1 MTIPGAMTI
10 RGAMTIPKTMK
21 AVVTRGHGEMDMLD
35 HTDVPVPAP
44 RPGEVLVRVSA
55 CGLNNTDVWNR
66 EARYGTDRDPEA
78 RAGVGRKPGQWP
90 RIQGCDVVGRIAAV
104 GAGVDPKRIG
114 TRVLCN
120 FVMYGPTGLGF
131 AGGLGSTRDGGYAEY
146 TTLPDANAH
155 DVGDIALSDTELA
168 TFPCAYVTAEHMLD
182 TIALK
187 SGERVL
193 VTGASGGA
201 GSALVQLAHARGAK
215 VIAVTSTP
223 WLDKVRSLSPL
234 LAVARDAG
242 SVYEQVRAALGEDG
256 VDAVADVVAG
266 PLFNDALALMRPGA
280 RYVTAGAMGGAVVPF
295 DIRTI
300 YLKKLTLYGV
310 SIGYPQHFAAMLAH
324 IRSGAIKPLLAATF
338 PLARFKDAQALFI
351 SKTFFGNIVVE
362 P

>member
-1 MTIPGAMTI
+1 MTIPT
-10 RGAMTIPKTMK
+10 TMK
-21 AVVTRGHGEMDMLD
+21 AVVTRGHGGMEMLD
-35 HTDVPVPAP
+35 DAEVPVPQVA
-44 RPGEVLVRVSA
+44 PGEVLVRVSA

-66 EARYGTDRDPEA
+66 EAMYGTDRDPNA
-78 RAGVGRKPGQWP
+78 KAGVGRKLTQWP

-104 GAGVDPKRIG
+104 GAGVDSKRVG

-155 DVGDIALSDTELA
+155 DVGDLALSDAELA
-168 TFPCAYVTAEHMLD
+168 TFPCAYITAEHMLD
-182 TIALK
+182 AIALRA
-187 SGERVL
+187 GERVM

-215 VIAVTSTP
+215 VVAVTSQA
-223 WLDKVRSLSPL
+223 WLDKVKTLDPE
-234 LAVARDAG
+234 LAVARDKG
-242 SVYEQVRAALGEDG
+242 SVYEQIVSTLGEGG
-256 VDAVADVVAG
+256 VDAVADVVGG

-280 RYVTAGAMGGAVVPF
+280 RYVTAGAIGGAVVPF

-300 YLKKLTLYGV
+300 YLKKLTLHGV
-310 SIGYPQHFAAMLAH
+310 SIGYPQHFAAMLGH

-338 PLARFKDAQALFI
+338 PLARFKDAQTLFI
-351 SKTFFGNIVVE
+351 SKNFFGNIVVL